1 MRHDHF
7 DERGYLRCRRCG
19 KYKPEEA
26 FCYSKDEKYR
36 NFRSPECR
44 ECYSIRKKKY
54 RKNTPKR
61 SDLEKHLAILI
72 NGCKSRLN
80 HSKSKS
86 YRGIT
91 LDIDY
96 KFLCELYNRQ
106 NGKCAISGLPMTYN
120 VGAGRNHYN
129 ISIDRIDSTKGYT
142 KDNVQLVCVQ
152 VNMMKAE
159 MQMEELYNF
168 CDCIIKNKSSYYDN
182 KNKEKECGNF

>member
-1 MRHDHF
+1 MRKDHF
-7 DERGYLRCRRCG
+7 DERGYLRCRTCG
-19 KYKPEEA
+19 EYKPQTEFYYNKEE
-26 FCYSKDEKYR
+26 KHR
-36 NFRSPECR
+36 NFRDAQCKECESKR
-44 ECYSIRKKKY
+44 HKKY

-61 SDLEKHLAILI
+61 SDLEKHLAILV

-91 LDIDY
+91 LEIDY
-96 KFLCELYNRQ
+96 KFLYELYQRQ
-106 NGKCAISGLPMTYN
+106 EGKCAISGLPMTYN

-142 KDNVQLVCVQ
+142 KDNVQLVCAQ

-159 MQMEELYNF
+159 MTMEELYIF
-168 CDCIIKNKSSYYDN
+168 CENIVDN
-182 KNKEKECGNF
+182 KRNYYGNKD